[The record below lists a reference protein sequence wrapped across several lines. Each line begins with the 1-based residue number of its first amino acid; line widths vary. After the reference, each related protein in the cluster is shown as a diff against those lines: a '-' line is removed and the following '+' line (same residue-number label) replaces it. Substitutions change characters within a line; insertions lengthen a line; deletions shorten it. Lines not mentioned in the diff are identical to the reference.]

1 MPILWRRIQPERV
14 NSGHTHSQ
22 AKKNSAAY
30 SEKML
35 IIGPSWVGDM
45 VMAQSLFM
53 VLKQKA
59 LKQHASDEN
68 SPDTQIDVM
77 APGWSSALLERMPE
91 VTGTIDMPLGHGQ
104 LQLKERYHLGKSL
117 RQQHYD
123 QAILLPNSLKS
134 ALVPFWAGIPKRTG
148 YIGEM
153 RYGLLNDIRKLD
165 SSRLTMTVQRFV
177 ALAYPKMLDGQY
189 TDLKYIPVPALKIKS
204 DKVTAALEKF
214 QLSTEQPVLSI
225 CPGAEYG
232 PAKQWPARHYASL
245 AKEKI
250 AQGWQVWIFGSQK
263 DQAIAQQIKTLLD
276 HKAVNLCGK
285 TELAQAIDLM
295 SLSRAVVSNDSGLMH
310 MGAALGVPVVGVY
323 GSSDPTF
330 TPPLG
335 KNSAMQSLN
344 LDCSPCFKR
353 ICPLGHTN
361 CLEKLQPELVLA
373 ALDQLLERLVP
384 ETDITDATSS
394 NETK

>member
-1 MPILWRRIQPERV
+1 MKP
-14 NSGHTHSQ
+14 NSSFSQ
-22 AKKNSAAY
+22 ANTSSATDP
-30 SEKML
+30 EKIL

-45 VMAQSLFM
+45 IMAQSLFII
-53 VLKQKA
+53 
-59 LKQHASDEN
+59 LKQHN
-68 SPDTQIDVM
+68 PDVQIDVM

-177 ALAYPKMLDGQY
+177 ALAYPKAQMFETHY
-189 TDLKYIPVPALKIKS
+189 ANLKNIPVPALKVKS
-204 DKVTAALEKF
+204 GQVTAALNKF
-214 QLSTEQPVLSI
+214 QLSTEQPILSI

-232 PAKQWPARHYASL
+232 PAKQWPARHYAGL

-263 DQAIAQQIKTLLD
+263 DNAIGEAINQLLEQQAGHQ
-276 HKAVNLCGK
+276 AVNLCGR
-285 TELAQAIDLM
+285 TELAEAIDLM
-295 SLSRAVVSNDSGLMH
+295 SVSQMVVSNDSGLMH

-323 GSSDPTF
+323 GSSDPGF

-335 KNSAMQSLN
+335 DNSAMVSLK
-344 LDCSPCFKR
+344 LACSPCFKR
-353 ICPLGHTN
+353 ICPLGHTD
-361 CLEKLQPELVLA
+361 CLEKLNPALVIETMESLSKDCTD
-373 ALDQLLERLVP
+373 LDKA
-384 ETDITDATSS
+384 ETAKEDITQEHSH
-394 NETK
+394 